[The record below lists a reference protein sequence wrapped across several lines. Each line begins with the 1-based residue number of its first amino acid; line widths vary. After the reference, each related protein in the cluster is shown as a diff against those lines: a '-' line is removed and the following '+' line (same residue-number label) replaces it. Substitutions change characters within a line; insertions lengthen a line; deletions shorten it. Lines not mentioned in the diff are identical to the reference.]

1 MKKGFFCLSACFLVM
16 ILASTAFAGGVVN
29 KTNWSAE
36 YIRTMNRNAATDYA
50 DIVFYNP
57 AGTVHMDP
65 GAYVNFSAHYFP
77 KLYQDHITTGPFA
90 GRYKSDEPSTVP
102 GLFSMY
108 NEDQWSLFF
117 GVSNV
122 VGGGKVKFDD
132 GSLTTVAIGA
142 QVMAGANAALT
153 GAGVPEAARYHTIKS
168 QKMEGEQMGPG
179 IMIGGAYKISDEV
192 SLSLGVRYID
202 ARKEATGNVT
212 IGTTGSLIPIP
223 GGTGNMNDD
232 MTGNVNYEWD
242 AQGFGGIFG
251 INYTPSKNTTFAARY
266 ETRTRLDYEYDI
278 KEDNL
283 GILANRG
290 VTDGMKRREDHPAT
304 LGLGVSHRFCPEIRM
319 ETNLTWYF
327 NKDADWAGA
336 ERNFRDGYDL
346 GLALEYTFTEELL
359 GSIGYLYTEN
369 GIKDGIT
376 NDIGIN
382 LPENPN
388 LDSHSVV
395 FGGAFKMTPDL
406 DFNAGMGGVFYV
418 DDDITLPGIGDVT
431 YEKNIYFLAFGVQYK
446 FM

>member
-16 ILASTAFAGGVVN
+16 ILASSAFAGGVVN

-57 AGTVHMDP
+57 AGTVFMDT
-65 GAYVNFSAHYFP
+65 GAYVNISAHYFP
-77 KLYQDHITTGPFA
+77 KLYQDYIKTGPFE
-90 GRYKSDEPSTVP
+90 GRYKSDEPSVVP
-102 GLFSMY
+102 GIFTTY
-108 NEDQWSLFF
+108 NEDKWSMFF

-122 VGGGKVKFDD
+122 VGGGAVEFDD

-142 QVMAGANAALT
+142 QYMAGVNAALA

-179 IMIGGAYKISDEV
+179 YMIGGAYKISDQV

-202 ARKEATGNVT
+202 AQKEANGTAT
-212 IGTTGSLIPIP
+212 IATLGPAIP
-223 GGTGNMNDD
+223 GVNDD
-232 MTGNVNYEWD
+232 RMALVDYEWD

-251 INYTPSKNTTFAARY
+251 INYAPSKNTTFAARY
-266 ETRTRLDYEYDI
+266 ETRTKLNYEYTVKKD
-278 KEDNL
+278 ELQGSPL
-283 GILANRG
+283 GVLASRG
-290 VTDGMKRREDHPAT
+290 ITDGMKKREDHPAT
-304 LGLGVSHRFCPEIRM
+304 LGLGASHRFCENIRM

-327 NKDADWAGA
+327 NKGADWAGA

-346 GLALEYTFTEELL
+346 GLALEYNFTEELL
-359 GSIGYLYTEN
+359 GSVGYLYTFN
-369 GIKDGIT
+369 GIKSRYA
-376 NDIGIN
+376 NDITVN

-395 FGGAFKMTPDL
+395 LGGAYKMTEAL

-431 YEKNIYFLAFGVQYK
+431 YKKTIYFMAFGVQYK